1 MGLTRSSFKKKIVI
15 FGVAVFTAL
24 ALTATGFATW
34 LLSTSVSKDAGGN
47 VNVGITNEAKIGISE
62 VTYKDN
68 KQEIH
73 FEPLE
78 NDSAGRVRWD
88 GENSENLVVEFSVEL
103 SNLEVVSSITIDSLI
118 PEGVLAAEAAGYIVV
133 PAWVKNQVVIVNGM
147 NSSDHSLDDGWSYK
161 VEDRPTDG
169 GSTVKVGVLTCR
181 LKFEWGAKFNGKNPS
196 EYYDNDAAGKAVSS
210 PDVKR
215 ELDTL
220 RATVCGVSYD
230 EYIANPDQYTSPA
243 YKITITAAP

>member
-1 MGLTRSSFKKKIVI
+1 MGLTRSSFKKKIIV

-34 LLSTSVSKDAGGN
+34 VLSTSVSKNAGGN

-62 VTYKDN
+62 VTYVDN
-68 KQEIH
+68 KKEIH
-73 FEPLE
+73 FEPLAD
-78 NDSAGRVRWD
+78 DSTGRVRWD
-88 GENSENLVVEFSVEL
+88 GENSENLAVEFFVEL
-103 SNLEVVSSITIDSLI
+103 TNLDVVATITIDSII
-118 PEGVLAAEAAGYIVV
+118 PDGVLAAETAGYIKI
-133 PAWVKNQVVIVNGM
+133 PAWVKSQVLIVNGM

-161 VEDRPTDG
+161 VEDRDTGG

-181 LKFEWGAKFNGKNPS
+181 LEFEWGEKFNGLNPS
-196 EYYDNDAAGKAVSS
+196 EYYDEDAAGKAVSS
-210 PDVKR
+210 ENVKR

-230 EYIANPDQYTSPA
+230 EYIANPTEYTAPE
-243 YKITITAAP
+243 YTITITASP